1 MASVGQG
8 LHQSGYVNAVAEI
21 VGALITAYEAQVPI
35 NLSKIK
41 GEMARKHK
49 LDIDEYLLPHNQL
62 YFRLAY
68 IPKLVDIIAAVPPNY
83 KGEFVLVTCFVY
95 SKILDKPNSCPM

>member
-1 MASVGQG
+1 MASLGQG
-8 LHQSGYVNAVAEI
+8 LNQSGYVNAVAEI

-49 LDIDEYLLPHNQL
+49 
-62 YFRLAY
+62 
-68 IPKLVDIIAAVPPNY
+68 
-83 KGEFVLVTCFVY
+83 
-95 SKILDKPNSCPM
+95 